1 MTTTAQL
8 DAFIAILA
16 EKAEGKYVYSYEMGR
31 ANAKVTATPANS
43 DNRSA
48 YCFIRLRDGAI
59 LKAASWKAPAK
70 GVRAWLA
77 EVLANPA
84 PVHYSTGWL
93 YRYA

>member
-1 MTTTAQL
+1 MTTTCQL
-8 DAFIAILA
+8 DAFIAILT
-16 EKAEGKYVYSYEMGR
+16 EKAEGKYVYSYETGR
-31 ANAKVTATPANS
+31 ANAKVTMTPAGTDHS
-43 DNRSA
+43 SV

-77 EVLANPA
+77 QVLANPA